1 MPKTIRFV
9 FGLHCHQP
17 VGNFDQVFRQAT
29 EKSYRPFLQAL
40 ERHPSVKVTLHYT
53 GILLDWLKRND
64 PALIG
69 LIRSLVARGQVEMM
83 TGGFYEPILA
93 VIPDADKLG
102 QIRKQTAWLKQE
114 LGADARGLWLAER
127 VWEPQLP
134 AALRQAGVEFLTLDD
149 SHFKASGVSG
159 DALYGRY
166 VTEEL
171 GQTVEVFPI
180 LEPLRYLIPFRPA
193 QETIDFLASIATEDG
208 SRVAVMA
215 DDGEKF
221 GVWPDTYGWVFE
233 QGWLEDFFS
242 RLEANA
248 SWLKTTSFAEARA
261 ATAPLGRI
269 YLPTASYTEM
279 MEWALPAAS
288 AAKLE
293 EAMAWVKRAG
303 HAGDYGVFLRGGFW
317 RNFFAKYDES
327 NSMHKKMLDTGRRV
341 EALQAKDPA
350 LAAAAREHLW
360 AGQCNCAYWH
370 GVFGG
375 LYLNHLRSAIYRE
388 LVAADAMAH
397 RALQGSLPFAGHRRL
412 DFDADGR
419 EELILESDKLFVA
432 LDPARGGRLFEL
444 DDRDRAFN
452 LGDTMTRRREA
463 YHAKLLQSGGGEGS
477 GDGVASIHDRV
488 RVKEPGLEKLLVF
501 DPGRR
506 ASLVDHFLPLDEPLE
521 AFAQARSRELGD
533 FWDGA
538 YSAHAEGGSA
548 TLQRLGSVDGQSVH
562 VSKSVAI
569 KPGSAELSFLYRVEN
584 RSEKPLKARLGVEFN
599 FGLLAGDA
607 PDRYYKVA
615 GAKLEGSRFNSF
627 LELGPVSE
635 AALVDEWLDL
645 ALTLRFAQKA
655 DLGGLPIET
664 ISQSEGGFERVYQN
678 TLLLPRWSLD
688 LAPGTSAGFEFTL
701 SLEKAR

>member
-17 VGNFDQVFRQAT
+17 VGNFDHVFRQAT
-29 EKSYRPFLQAL
+29 DRSYRPFLQVL
-40 ERHPSVKVTLHYT
+40 ERHPGVKATLHYT

-64 PALIG
+64 PALLS
-69 LIRSLVARGQVEMM
+69 LIRGLVARGQVEMM

-93 VIPDADKLG
+93 VIPDADKVG

-114 LGADARGLWLAER
+114 LGAEARGLWLAER

-134 AALRQAGVEFLTLDD
+134 AALRQAGVEFLTVDD

-166 VTEEL
+166 VTEEQ

-233 QGWLEDFFS
+233 QGWLESFFCL
-242 RLEANA
+242 LEQNA
-248 SWLKTTSFAEARA
+248 GWLETCTFSGARA
-261 ATAPLGRI
+261 ATQPLGRI

-279 MEWALPAAS
+279 MEWALPAPA

-293 EAMAWVKRAG
+293 EAVAWVKREG
-303 HAGDYGVFLRGGFW
+303 HAGDYGTFLRGGFW
-317 RNFFAKYDES
+317 RNFFAKYEES
-327 NSMHKKMLDTGRRV
+327 NSLHKKMLDVSRRV
-341 EALQAKDPA
+341 EALAAKDA
-350 LAAAAREHLW
+350 AAAAAAREHLW
-360 AGQCNCAYWH
+360 AGQCNCPYWH

-375 LYLNHLRSAIYRE
+375 LYLNHLRSAVYRE
-388 LVAADAMAH
+388 LVAADTLAH
-397 RALQGSLPFAGHRRL
+397 RALMGGRPFAGHRQV

-419 EELILESDKLFVA
+419 QELILESDKLFLA
-432 LDPARGGRLFEL
+432 LDPQRGGRLFEL

-463 YHAKLLQSGGGEGS
+463 YHAKLLQGS
-477 GDGVASIHDRV
+477 GSEGAGGGVASIHDRV
-488 RVKEPGLEKLLVF
+488 RVKEQGLEKRLAF

-506 ASLVDHFLPLDEPLE
+506 VSLVDHFLPLDEPLE
-521 AFAQARSRELGD
+521 AFAQARSQELGD
-533 FWDGA
+533 FWGGA
-538 YSAHAEGGSA
+538 YAAEAVGGSA
-548 TLQRLGSVDGQSVH
+548 TLQRLGKVAGQSVLL
-562 VSKSVAI
+562 SKTLGI
-569 KPGSAELSFLYRVEN
+569 QPGSPSLAIRYRVEN
-584 RSEKPLKARLGVEFN
+584 RSDQPLKARLGVEFN

-627 LELGPVSE
+627 LELGPVAE
-635 AALVDEWLDL
+635 MALVDEWLDL
-645 ALTLRFAQKA
+645 ALTLRFSQKA

-688 LAPGTSAGFEFTL
+688 LAPGAGAGFDFTL
-701 SLEKAR
+701 SLERAR

>member
-17 VGNFDQVFRQAT
+17 VGNFDHVFRQAT
-29 EKSYRPFLQAL
+29 DRSYRPFLQVL
-40 ERHPSVKVTLHYT
+40 ERHPGVKATLHYT

-64 PALIG
+64 PALLS
-69 LIRSLVARGQVEMM
+69 LIRGLVARGQVEMM

-93 VIPDADKLG
+93 VIPDADKVG

-114 LGADARGLWLAER
+114 LGAEARGLWLAER

-134 AALRQAGVEFLTLDD
+134 AALRQAGVEFLTVDD

-166 VTEEL
+166 VTEEQ

-233 QGWLEDFFS
+233 QGWLESFFCL
-242 RLEANA
+242 LEQNA
-248 SWLKTTSFAEARA
+248 GWLETCTFSGARA
-261 ATAPLGRI
+261 ATQPLGRI

-279 MEWALPAAS
+279 MEWALPAPA

-293 EAMAWVKRAG
+293 EAVAWVKREG
-303 HAGDYGVFLRGGFW
+303 HAGDYGTFLRGGFW
-317 RNFFAKYDES
+317 RNFFAKYEES
-327 NSMHKKMLDTGRRV
+327 NSLHKKMLDVSRRV
-341 EALQAKDPA
+341 EALAAKDA
-350 LAAAAREHLW
+350 AAAAAAREHLW
-360 AGQCNCAYWH
+360 AGQCNCPYWH

-375 LYLNHLRSAIYRE
+375 LYLNHLRSAVYRE
-388 LVAADAMAH
+388 LVAADTLAH
-397 RALQGSLPFAGHRRL
+397 RALMGGRPFAGHRQV

-419 EELILESDKLFVA
+419 QELILESDKLFLA
-432 LDPARGGRLFEL
+432 LDPQRGGRLFEL

-463 YHAKLLQSGGGEGS
+463 YHAKLLQGSGSEGS
-477 GDGVASIHDRV
+477 GGGVASIHDRV
-488 RVKEPGLEKLLVF
+488 RVKEQGLEKRLAF

-506 ASLVDHFLPLDEPLE
+506 VSLVDHFLPLDEPLE
-521 AFAQARSRELGD
+521 AFAQARSQELGD
-533 FWDGA
+533 FWGGA
-538 YSAHAEGGSA
+538 YAAEAVGGSA
-548 TLQRLGSVDGQSVH
+548 TLQRLGKVAGQSVLL
-562 VSKSVAI
+562 SKTLGI
-569 KPGSAELSFLYRVEN
+569 QPGSSSLAIRYRVEN
-584 RSEKPLKARLGVEFN
+584 RSDQPLKARLGVEFN

-627 LELGPVSE
+627 LELGPVAE
-635 AALVDEWLDL
+635 MALVDEWLDL
-645 ALTLRFAQKA
+645 ALTLRFSQKA

-688 LAPGTSAGFEFTL
+688 LAPGAGAGFDFTL
-701 SLEKAR
+701 SLERAR

>member
-1 MPKTIRFV
+1 
-9 FGLHCHQP
+9 
-17 VGNFDQVFRQAT
+17 
-29 EKSYRPFLQAL
+29 
-40 ERHPSVKVTLHYT
+40 
-53 GILLDWLKRND
+53 
-64 PALIG
+64 
-69 LIRSLVARGQVEMM
+69 
-83 TGGFYEPILA
+83 
-93 VIPDADKLG
+93 
-102 QIRKQTAWLKQE
+102 
-114 LGADARGLWLAER
+114 
-127 VWEPQLP
+127 
-134 AALRQAGVEFLTLDD
+134 
-149 SHFKASGVSG
+149 
-159 DALYGRY
+159 
-166 VTEEL
+166 
-171 GQTVEVFPI
+171 
-180 LEPLRYLIPFRPA
+180 
-193 QETIDFLASIATEDG
+193 
-208 SRVAVMA
+208 
-215 DDGEKF
+215 
-221 GVWPDTYGWVFE
+221 
-233 QGWLEDFFS
+233 
-242 RLEANA
+242 
-248 SWLKTTSFAEARA
+248 
-261 ATAPLGRI
+261 
-269 YLPTASYTEM
+269 
-279 MEWALPAAS
+279 
-288 AAKLE
+288 
-293 EAMAWVKRAG
+293 
-303 HAGDYGVFLRGGFW
+303 
-317 RNFFAKYDES
+317 
-327 NSMHKKMLDTGRRV
+327 
-341 EALQAKDPA
+341 
-350 LAAAAREHLW
+350 
-360 AGQCNCAYWH
+360 
-370 GVFGG
+370 
-375 LYLNHLRSAIYRE
+375 
-388 LVAADAMAH
+388 
-397 RALQGSLPFAGHRRL
+397 
-412 DFDADGR
+412 
-419 EELILESDKLFVA
+419 
-432 LDPARGGRLFEL
+432 
-444 DDRDRAFN
+444 
-452 LGDTMTRRREA
+452 
-463 YHAKLLQSGGGEGS
+463 
-477 GDGVASIHDRV
+477 VASIHDRV